1 MNIFSL
7 ANITRIYNR
16 RTVLD
21 IPELEIEEGRIHAL
35 LGPNG
40 AGKTTLLNVLG
51 FLESPTSGTIQ
62 FQSKSVRYNEAELQQ
77 LRRAA
82 V

>member
-1 MNIFSL
+1 MSLFSL
-7 ANITRIYNR
+7 ANITRVYDR

-21 IPELEIEEGRIHAL
+21 IPEFDIEENRIHAL

-40 AGKTTLLNVLG
+40 AGKTTLLNMLG
-51 FLESPTSGTIQ
+51 FLEAQ
-62 FQSKSVRYNEAELQQ
+62 FWDEIG
-77 LRRAA
+77 RAH